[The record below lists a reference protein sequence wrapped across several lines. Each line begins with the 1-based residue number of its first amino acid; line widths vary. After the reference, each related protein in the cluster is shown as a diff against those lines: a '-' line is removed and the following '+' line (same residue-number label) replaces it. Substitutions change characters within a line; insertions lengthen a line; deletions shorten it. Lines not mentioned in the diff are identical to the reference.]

1 LPKLASNADH
11 VYHLYV
17 VRTSKRGELQE
28 HLNNN
33 GVGTL
38 IHYPIPPHLQK
49 AYKYLGYKK
58 GDFPIAEELANTS
71 ISLPLW
77 VGMDK
82 NSHDYLKKIIN
93 TF

>member
-1 LPKLASNADH
+1 
-11 VYHLYV
+11 V
-17 VRTSKRGELQE
+17 VRTSKREELQE
-28 HLNNN
+28 HLNNK

-77 VGMDK
+77 VGLNTRQI
-82 NSHDYLKKIIN
+82 NSITSIIN
-93 TF
+93 E